1 MVAQELLLILEDH
14 WSRSPDLHSV
24 PIFSAS
30 GLASQSLK
38 VYQTYI
44 EMMNDAI
51 KQAFQVSLES
61 LHSAPAPAS
70 GAESLALFLQP
81 SFGSLRSHVARK
93 CSKFYKKGAEI
104 EYLQLRYEC
113 ENPHSI

>member
-1 MVAQELLLILEDH
+1 MLKLYLPHAFNFYSSPLRERLNVDASSQELLLILEDH
-14 WSRSPDLHSV
+14 WNRSPDLQSV

-51 KQAFQVSLES
+51 KQAFQV
-61 LHSAPAPAS
+61 
-70 GAESLALFLQP
+70 QP
-81 SFGSLRSHVARK
+81 SHSLG
-93 CSKFYKKGAEI
+93 FWLQ
-104 EYLQLRYEC
+104 YLLSSPLCQVVV
-113 ENPHSI
+113 HSMIG